1 MKERGQELIDL
12 CRKYYVSR
20 IAKEH
25 VVVPIKS
32 DLITHQFDG
41 LRRATRTSKNV
52 IGKFNNPVPWPAE
65 WAMDSARFP
74 TQHVQGLESLE
85 MIFGLLVQPVP
96 MLSPQWTDHIQFT
109 AKENFDKNNNRIVDH
124 FMNGDLAL
132 KAKSQ
137 IMERTGEQD
146 AICLPIILYADKSNP
161 GWHQGVAL
169 YNTKATLGNFSPYLQ
184 RKEICKASLGY
195 PPTSFMG
202 VNEKLLAHHLTMNVY
217 NGVSVST
224 FFLLLLYIFNE

>member
-1 MKERGQELIDL
+1 
-12 CRKYYVSR
+12 
-20 IAKEH
+20 
-25 VVVPIKS
+25 
-32 DLITHQFDG
+32 
-41 LRRATRTSKNV
+41 
-52 IGKFNNPVPWPAE
+52 
-65 WAMDSARFP
+65 MDSARFP

-161 GWHQGVAL
+161 RWHG
-169 YNTKATLGNFSPYLQ
+169 T
-184 RKEICKASLGY
+184 
-195 PPTSFMG
+195 
-202 VNEKLLAHHLTMNVY
+202 
-217 NGVSVST
+217 
-224 FFLLLLYIFNE
+224 